1 MVGPQ
6 RLLFV
11 RAQNGSCVARE
22 NASPLDLTGS
32 AIEKPWIGVC
42 TAMILITT
50 GEMGIGAAA
59 PYA

>member
-1 MVGPQ
+1 
-6 RLLFV
+6 
-11 RAQNGSCVARE
+11 VARE